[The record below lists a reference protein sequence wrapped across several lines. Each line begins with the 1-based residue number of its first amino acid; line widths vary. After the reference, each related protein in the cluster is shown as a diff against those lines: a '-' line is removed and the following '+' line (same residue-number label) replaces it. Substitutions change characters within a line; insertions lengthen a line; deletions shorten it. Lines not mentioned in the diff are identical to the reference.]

1 MGKRHQQGRQ
11 ESVSLACSCALFPV
25 EFPSSLEE
33 RRRLSI
39 PMFFCLGH
47 GTRHELGSPQNA
59 HPGEPG
65 EPPGPRTMRPLSSPR
80 LWA

>member
-47 GTRHELGSPQNA
+47 GTRRELGSPQNA
-59 HPGEPG
+59 HPG